1 MKPEIIDNFLD
12 LEEFYKIQSV
22 MINPDDNVSIPW
34 FFKYGYYSTGTGKL
48 DNDLD
53 KFCFTHTFYTDNA
66 VKSSYIDKLNPILD
80 ILNPIAIVRIIA
92 NLLGHVPNIIENPFH
107 SDLEELSEEKQKQW
121 LTSIF
126 YVNTNNGYT
135 KFEDGTK
142 VESVGNRLLTF
153 PANMKHMGTSCT
165 DQQFRI
171 VINFNY
177 YSKYS
182 T

>member
-1 MKPEIIDNFLD
+1 MSN
-12 LEEFYKIQSV
+12 Y
-22 MINPDDNVSIPW
+22 
-34 FFKYGYYSTGTGKL
+34 
-48 DNDLD
+48 DLD
-53 KFCFTHTFYTDNA
+53 ELERQR
-66 VKSSYIDKLNPILD
+66 DKE
-80 ILNPIAIVRIIA
+80 R
-92 NLLGHVPNIIENPFH
+92 
-107 SDLEELSEEKQKQW
+107 
-121 LTSIF
+121 
-126 YVNTNNGYT
+126 
-135 KFEDGTK
+135 FEDGTK